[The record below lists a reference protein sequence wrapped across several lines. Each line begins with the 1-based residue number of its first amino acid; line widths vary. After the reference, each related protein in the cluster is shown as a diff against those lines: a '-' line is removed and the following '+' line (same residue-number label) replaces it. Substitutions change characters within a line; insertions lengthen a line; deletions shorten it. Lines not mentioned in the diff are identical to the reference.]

1 LDQKN
6 RDCTFAA
13 APGQGAAVVICT
25 HGRAVARGGKD
36 GIPYPVDRPTY
47 DKPIDVLKN
56 AVRKAKLWIRDEMET
71 LRRLHK
77 MFD

>member
-1 LDQKN
+1 
-6 RDCTFAA
+6 
-13 APGQGAAVVICT
+13 VVICT
-25 HGRAVARGGKD
+25 HGKAVARGGKD

-56 AVRKAKLWIRDEMET
+56 AVRKAKLGIRDEMET